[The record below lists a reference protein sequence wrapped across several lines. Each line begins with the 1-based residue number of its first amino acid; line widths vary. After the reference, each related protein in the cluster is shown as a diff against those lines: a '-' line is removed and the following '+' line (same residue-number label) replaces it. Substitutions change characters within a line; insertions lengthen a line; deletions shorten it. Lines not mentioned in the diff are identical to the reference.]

1 MKNARTDA
9 AFSLY
14 KKNDSSGRK
23 NQRFFYL
30 RSTFSR
36 MEKKPFKK
44 VRKIS
49 QNMKKGERNFSCRI
63 DFLYRETRHREIS
76 PGEEKSC
83 IEKTSFKRARK
94 TSFKRARKNS

>member
-1 MKNARTDA
+1 MENARTNA

-36 MEKKPFKK
+36 MEKKPFEKA
-44 VRKIS
+44 RKIG
-49 QNMKKGERNFSCRI
+49 QTIKKRVKNFSFRI
-63 DFLYRETRHREIS
+63 DFLYREKTYMEIS
-76 PGEEKSC
+76 PGEEKSY
-83 IEKTSFKRARK
+83 IEK
-94 TSFKRARKNS
+94 

>member
-44 VRKIS
+44 VRKIG
-49 QNMKKGERNFSCRI
+49 QNMKNGERNFPCRI
-63 DFLYRETRHREIS
+63 DFLYREKTYMEIS
-76 PGEEKSC
+76 PGEEKSY
-83 IEKTSFKRARK
+83 IEK
-94 TSFKRARKNS
+94 